1 MSLMT
6 ASQLLQPNIP
16 QEFVTLFKVKSSL
29 HVDLDTLSVFT
40 ALKQGDWCCD
50 RLAQILEVEQLRF
63 DLAVTTAMIF
73 LWAFPFG
80 VPGDIPI

>member
-29 HVDLDTLSVFT
+29 HVDLDTFPVFT
-40 ALKQGDWCCD
+40 ALKQGYCCCD
-50 RLAQILEVEQLRF
+50 RLPRS
-63 DLAVTTAMIF
+63 
-73 LWAFPFG
+73 WR
-80 VPGDIPI
+80 

>member
-29 HVDLDTLSVFT
+29 HVDLDTFSVFT
-40 ALKQGDWCCD
+40 ALKQGYCCCD

-63 DLAVTTAMIF
+63 DLAVITAMIF
-73 LWAFPFG
+73 L
-80 VPGDIPI
+80 